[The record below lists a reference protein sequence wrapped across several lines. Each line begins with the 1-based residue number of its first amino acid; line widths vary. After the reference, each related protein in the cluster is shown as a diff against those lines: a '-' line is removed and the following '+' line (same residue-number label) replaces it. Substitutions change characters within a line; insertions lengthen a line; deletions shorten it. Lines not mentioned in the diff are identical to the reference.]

1 MGVFGAALGNGT
13 EWVSPILAGS
23 DGANMAKRLEV
34 EDGRW
39 PEDVCSQLLCIS
51 VTLLAK
57 RGRLDE
63 MSSMNTSSKLPS
75 QNKTGSPRLADVA

>member
-23 DGANMAKRLEV
+23 DSADLAKRLEV

-39 PEDVCSQLLCIS
+39 PVCSRLLSIS

-63 MSSMNTSSKLPS
+63 TELNE
-75 QNKTGSPRLADVA
+75 R